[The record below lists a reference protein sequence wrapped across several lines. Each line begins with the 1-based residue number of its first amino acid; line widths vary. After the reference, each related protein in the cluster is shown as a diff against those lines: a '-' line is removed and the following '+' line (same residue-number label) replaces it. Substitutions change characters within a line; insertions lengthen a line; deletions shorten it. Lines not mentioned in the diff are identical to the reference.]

1 MIDQYQIV
9 RATRQTEI
17 SVYRLSRCDPYH
29 LTFTFGP
36 ESLDPFTDP
45 YVECIIL
52 CYFGGHIMSGFKVR
66 LRSKRFQSSYC
77 TKVRG
82 EQKNLK
88 KLKME
93 GGGEN
98 SPFIFSSQIHTPW
111 FHINWPSL
119 VSTARSPIIYWRDSD
134 QTRSATHVNKT
145 YLERKFA
152 KHMCFV
158 SMVKVV
164 RFQVVW
170 TKDETTR

>member
-9 RATRQTEI
+9 RVTRQTEI

-66 LRSKRFQSSYC
+66 LRSKRFHSSYC

-82 EQKNLK
+82 EQKK
-88 KLKME
+88 KKKIKNRRRR
-93 GGGEN
+93 GEQ
-98 SPFIFSSQIHTPW
+98 SIH
-111 FHINWPSL
+111 FFQ
-119 VSTARSPIIYWRDSD
+119 SD
-134 QTRSATHVNKT
+134 THVVISHKLAFT
-145 YLERKFA
+145 SLHCSISYYILKRL
-152 KHMCFV
+152 
-158 SMVKVV
+158 
-164 RFQVVW
+164 
-170 TKDETTR
+170 

>member
-1 MIDQYQIV
+1 M
-9 RATRQTEI
+9 
-17 SVYRLSRCDPYH
+17 RCDPYH

-36 ESLDPFTDP
+36 ESLDLLQTPMLSALF
-45 YVECIIL
+45 CAIL
-52 CYFGGHIMSGFKVR
+52 VAISWVALKLACVASVSSRVSARKLEG
-66 LRSKRFQSSYC
+66 SK
-77 TKVRG
+77 
-82 EQKNLK
+82 KNK
-88 KLKME
+88 IKLKME

-98 SPFIFSSQIHTPW
+98 SAFIFSSQIHTPW

-119 VSTARSPIIYWRDSD
+119 VSTALSPIIYWRDSD

-145 YLERKFA
+145 YLERKVA
-152 KHMCFV
+152 KHRCFV

>member
-9 RATRQTEI
+9 RVTRQTEI

-52 CYFGGHIMSGFKVR
+52 CYFDGHIMSGFKVR

-82 EQKNLK
+82 EQKKKKK
-88 KLKME
+88 KLKIE

-98 SPFIFSSQIHTPW
+98 SPFIFSSQIHTP
-111 FHINWPSL
+111 
-119 VSTARSPIIYWRDSD
+119 
-134 QTRSATHVNKT
+134 
-145 YLERKFA
+145 
-152 KHMCFV
+152 
-158 SMVKVV
+158 
-164 RFQVVW
+164 
-170 TKDETTR
+170 